1 MARYSRKKRR
11 RRKILVGVL
20 ATVLCI
26 WVVVIVVAVAGTLKG
41 LLSRP
46 SVSGEEDSSSAAPEI
61 TTQPTDPP
69 GPQPVATATIGSS
82 GDILIHKPVLRSAK
96 QDDGSYDFTSMFQFI
111 KPYASGMDYAAI
123 NVELAITDSGFDTA
137 EMIFRVPSTLIDAVA
152 GAGYDLGLLANNHI
166 GNGGKAGYKTTL
178 EALANANM
186 DAVGLRGSTSDKRY
200 LIKDVNGIKLGI
212 VNYTYGTET
221 NAGSVLNT
229 FSVKALDSFYTDME
243 GQIRDMKADGA
254 EAIILYI
261 HWGNEY
267 FVEPNSSQ
275 EAIANKMCELGVDV
289 IIGGHPH
296 KIQPVELITAE
307 NGNQTVCLYSMGN
320 ILSNQVIES
329 MYGGSRSHGGHYQDH
344 VNCPIRDVTNRY
356 KDEKWNE
363 HISDC
368 NDNGH
373 TEDGLLFQTT
383 FTKYDDGTVLLT
395 GVEVLPTWCYR
406 NPALGSSYEYTIIP
420 LDKSVEDWGSAFGIE
435 EKDLVFAQRSYDRTM
450 ALVSEGINACNQA
463 IQAKLD
469 EMKK

>member
-1 MARYSRKKRR
+1 
-11 RRKILVGVL
+11 
-20 ATVLCI
+20 
-26 WVVVIVVAVAGTLKG
+26 
-41 LLSRP
+41 
-46 SVSGEEDSSSAAPEI
+46 
-61 TTQPTDPP
+61 
-69 GPQPVATATIGSS
+69 
-82 GDILIHKPVLRSAK
+82 
-96 QDDGSYDFTSMFQFI
+96 
-111 KPYASGMDYAAI
+111 
-123 NVELAITDSGFDTA
+123 
-137 EMIFRVPSTLIDAVA
+137 
-152 GAGYDLGLLANNHI
+152 
-166 GNGGKAGYKTTL
+166 
-178 EALANANM
+178 
-186 DAVGLRGSTSDKRY
+186 
-200 LIKDVNGIKLGI
+200 
-212 VNYTYGTET
+212 
-221 NAGSVLNT
+221 
-229 FSVKALDSFYTDME
+229 
-243 GQIRDMKADGA
+243 
-254 EAIILYI
+254 
-261 HWGNEY
+261 
-267 FVEPNSSQ
+267 
-275 EAIANKMCELGVDV
+275 
-289 IIGGHPH
+289 
-296 KIQPVELITAE
+296 
-307 NGNQTVCLYSMGN
+307 MGN

-356 KDEKWNE
+356 KDEQWNE